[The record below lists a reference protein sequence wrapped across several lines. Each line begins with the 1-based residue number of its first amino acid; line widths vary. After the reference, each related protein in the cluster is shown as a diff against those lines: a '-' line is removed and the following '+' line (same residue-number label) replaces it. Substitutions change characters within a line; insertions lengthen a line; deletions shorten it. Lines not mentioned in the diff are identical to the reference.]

1 MNSGRFVLSQILDL
15 IHRQTL
21 DRLVQRYDAESRVR
35 HFGCRQQL
43 ICMVFAQLTWR
54 EGLRDI
60 VTCLNAKPSTL
71 HHLGFT
77 QPVAKSTLAD
87 ANEQRDWRLWE
98 DLAKTL
104 MRKTRPL
111 YSGDD
116 LGLELENTI
125 YALDSTTI
133 DLSLTLFPWAD
144 FRKTKAGIKLHT
156 QIDLRGP
163 IPTCIHITGARQHDV
178 GWLDNLIFEAG
189 AFYLM
194 DRGYMDFTRLI
205 LIANAGAFFVTRA
218 KSNLQFTRHYSI
230 PVDRFT
236 GLRSDHVGKPTLA
249 KSGQAFPALLRKVR
263 CYDSETEKE
272 LIFLTNNLEIPELT
286 VAMLYKMRWRIE
298 LFFRWIKG
306 HLRIKHFYGTSPNA
320 VKTQIWI
327 AVATYL
333 MISILHKQLKLPGTL
348 HRTLQL
354 LSVHPFE
361 KITLN
366 ELLTEPD
373 HRTLHDMNCN
383 QLNLFDL

>member
-15 IHRQTL
+15 VHRQTL

-60 VTCLNAKPSTL
+60 ATCLNAKSSTL

-104 MRKTRPL
+104 MRKARPL
-111 YSGDD
+111 YAGED
-116 LGLELENTI
+116 LGMELENTI

-163 IPTCIHITGARQHDV
+163 IPTCIHVTGARQHDV

-194 DRGYMDFTRLI
+194 DRGYMDFARLI
-205 LIANAGAFFVTRA
+205 LIANSGAFFVTRA

-249 KSGQAFPALLRKVR
+249 KSRQAFPALLRKVR
-263 CYDSETEKE
+263 YYDSETGKE
-272 LIFLTNNLEIPELT
+272 LIFLTNNLEIPALT

-306 HLRIKHFYGTSPNA
+306 HLRIKHFYGTSANA

-327 AVATYL
+327 AVSTYL
-333 MISILHKQLKLPGTL
+333 MITILHKQLKLPGTL

-366 ELLTEPD
+366 ELFTEID
-373 HRTLHDMNCN
+373 HRTSLDMNCN

>member
-15 IHRQTL
+15 VHRQTL
-21 DRLVQRYDAESRVR
+21 DRLVKRYDAESRVR

-43 ICMVFAQLTWR
+43 VCMVFAQLTWR

-60 VTCLNAKPSTL
+60 ATCLNARPSNL
-71 HHLGFT
+71 HHLGFS

-98 DLAKTL
+98 DLAKGL
-104 MRKTRPL
+104 MRKARAL
-111 YSGDD
+111 YAGED
-116 LGLELENTI
+116 LGLDLANTI

-133 DLSLTLFPWAD
+133 DLSLTLFSWAD
-144 FRKTKAGIKLHT
+144 FRQTKAGIKMHT

-163 IPTCIHITGARQHDV
+163 IPTCIHVTGARQHDV
-178 GWLDNLIFEAG
+178 GWLDSLIFEAG

-194 DRGYMDFTRLI
+194 DRGYMDFSRLF

-218 KSNLQFTRHYSI
+218 KGKLQFTRHYSL
-230 PVDRFT
+230 PVDRLT
-236 GLRSDHVGKPTLA
+236 GLRSDHVGKPKLA
-249 KSGQAFPALLRKVR
+249 KSRQAFPALLRKVR
-263 CYDSETEKE
+263 YYDSETQRE
-272 LIFLTNNLEIPELT
+272 LVFITNNLEIPALT
-286 VAMLYKMRWRIE
+286 VAMLYKSRWSIE
-298 LFFRWIKG
+298 LFFRWIKQ

-327 AVATYL
+327 AVTTYL
-333 MISILHKQLKLPGTL
+333 MIAIIHKQLKLPDTL

-361 KITLN
+361 KLTLN
-366 ELLTEPD
+366 ELLTKTDPRTSDNPD
-373 HRTLHDMNCN
+373 CKQLTLFE
-383 QLNLFDL
+383 L